1 MDTETER
8 RIQLA
13 LEQLTKGRTT
23 IMIAHRLSTLRAAD
37 SLIVIERGELTE
49 AGTHDELIRKK
60 GDYYTLY
67 KLQMEAMRNIGV
79 GG

>member
-37 SLIVIERGELTE
+37 SLIVIERGELTS
-49 AGTHDELIRKK
+49 GTHDELIRKK